1 MAGPLFV
8 RLRLGE
14 GAEVVRS
21 QVIHDGGADKV
32 FFHFERPTQ
41 DGFDSA
47 RCELHSYTWTTW
59 EGHFSSADI
68 RRFEELLRGSAC

>member
-47 RCELHSYTWTTW
+47 RSPDSLS
-59 EGHFSSADI
+59 
-68 RRFEELLRGSAC
+68 FEKWVFQAPQTFEKWVFRHL